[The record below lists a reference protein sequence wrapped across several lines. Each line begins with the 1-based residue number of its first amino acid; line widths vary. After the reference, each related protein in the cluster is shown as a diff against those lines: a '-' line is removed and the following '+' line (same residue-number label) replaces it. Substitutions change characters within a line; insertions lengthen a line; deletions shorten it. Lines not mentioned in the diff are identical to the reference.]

1 MASRKRSREM
11 DPHASLPVHLFSN
24 NATLKRRGNIRG
36 YFKRVHANNTN
47 AHANNTKVHTR
58 KIPNAPKK
66 KRPVISRVHNLEN
79 IEELEGGRRLRRKNR
94 VISFRR

>member
-1 MASRKRSREM
+1 M

-36 YFKRVHANNTN
+36 YFKRVGT
-47 AHANNTKVHTR
+47 NNTKVHTR

-79 IEELEGGRRLRRKNR
+79 IEELEELEGGRRRGRGITKR
-94 VISFRR
+94 